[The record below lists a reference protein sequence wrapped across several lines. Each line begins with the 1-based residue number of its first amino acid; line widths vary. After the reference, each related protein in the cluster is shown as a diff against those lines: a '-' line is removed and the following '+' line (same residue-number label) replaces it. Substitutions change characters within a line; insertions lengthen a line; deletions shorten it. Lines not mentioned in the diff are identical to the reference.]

1 MVEITH
7 GYDAQTDRLS
17 AAERRRMLAV
27 LDRLREEPVTRSRE
41 SVATEI
47 GEIRLSRRESSLR
60 RSVHH
65 DDPS

>member
-1 MVEITH
+1 MTEIAH

-17 AAERRRMLAV
+17 EAERLRMPEV

-41 SVATEI
+41 SVAAELRQ
-47 GEIRLSRRESSLR
+47 IRLSRRESSLR
-60 RSVHH
+60 RSVH